1 MVKRRIPQSGDEWFH
16 LAVRYLARFD
26 RTAAQVER
34 FLTSKGASPAHVKQ
48 VISRLAA
55 LRYLDDRAYAA
66 RWVESTLARRP
77 MGRDRLKH
85 ELVARGLAESLA
97 DDVIVKGLEGV
108 DEEMLA
114 RRALQLK
121 GRHRGRLPRQR
132 TVTLLRQRGFGED
145 TIERIMSD
153 CLGKD

>member
-1 MVKRRIPQSGDEWFH
+1 M
-16 LAVRYLARFD
+16 
-26 RTAAQVER
+26 
-34 FLTSKGASPAHVKQ
+34 
-48 VISRLAA
+48 
-55 LRYLDDRAYAA
+55 
-66 RWVESTLARRP
+66 ARRP
-77 MGRDRLKH
+77 MGRDRLKY